1 MRRRALLESRSI
13 ESFEPFYSEYPEL
26 TEVGLYQLT
35 PQTEETGTVNTYIEI
50 GDEQLGYAGGKPQN
64 QVVTIC
70 ILEDAVSVM
79 HASLTNVSDAVESV
93 RRWSGAVPPVK
104 YKSCYG
110 GVNDSPLVNYYVE
123 RLL

>member
-1 MRRRALLESRSI
+1 MRRRTLLGNTSAD
-13 ESFEPFYSEYPEL
+13 SFEPFYSDYPEL

-50 GDEQLGYAGGKPQN
+50 GDKQFGYAGGKPQN
-64 QVVTIC
+64 QVITIC

-79 HASLTNVSDAVESV
+79 HASFTAVSDTVESV

-110 GVNDSPLVNYYVE
+110 GASDSPLVNYYVE
-123 RLL
+123 RIL